1 MFNNYFF
8 NKLLFYLIMDSN
20 LDKGNPSLFASLLQ
34 MSIDL
39 LMIFIPSIG
48 YFFQALKFKQT
59 KSSKGFSKSLCLLL
73 LLANILRVFYWIGK
87 KFSLTLLYQSIIVI
101 ISQIYLIHYFL
112 KYQDKSIKDIVPEK
126 SILEQMTTWRDIL
139 NPSKI
144 WNWDYELD
152 YYKFIIFLFF
162 IFSLICSFVGSQ
174 NIKFFEIIGT
184 ISVSIETFIEI
195 PQIKENCITKNTKNL
210 SGSMVL
216 MWFLGDLVKTT
227 YNIIYKSPMQM
238 IVGGIIQNC
247 EDIILSS
254 QVIIYG
260 DKGFL
265 SKIFRKHYKYF
276 NLSDNDDK
284 IGDNKGLMNDKIDF
298 DIEHNSK
305 DHMGTLKIGKDENR
319 TKLSMSNK
327 EDEFNDDE
335 DDDINIDTKIVKK

>member
-1 MFNNYFF
+1 
-8 NKLLFYLIMDSN
+8 MDSN
-20 LDKGNPSLFASLLQ
+20 LEKGTPSLFSSLFK
-34 MSIDL
+34 MAIDL
-39 LMIFIPSIG
+39 LMIFIPSVG

-73 LLANILRVFYWIGK
+73 LLANILRIFYWIGK
-87 KFSLTLLYQSIIVI
+87 KFVITLLYQSIIVI

-112 KYQDKSIKDIVPEK
+112 KYQDKSKKNNVPEK
-126 SILEQMTTWRDIL
+126 SILEQMTTWRDII

-162 IFSLICSFVGSQ
+162 IFSLICSFIGTE
-174 NIKFFEIIGT
+174 NLKFFEIIGA

-216 MWFLGDLVKTT
+216 MWFIGDLVKTT
-227 YNIIYKSPMQM
+227 YNFIYKSPIQM

-260 DKGFL
+260 DNGFL
-265 SKIFRKHYKYF
+265 SKAFRKHYKYF
-276 NLSDNDDK
+276 NLNDNENK
-284 IGDNKGLMNDKIDF
+284 IGDNRGLMNDKIDF
-298 DIEHNSK
+298 DIENNSK
-305 DHMGTLKIGKDENR
+305 DRMGTLKTSKDESR

-327 EDEFNDDE
+327 GEIDFEDEDE
-335 DDDINIDTKIVKK
+335 DINIDTNIGK